1 MVTYLEKGEPFS
13 NLYKGTIYVSRSSGS
28 SERKLSEGQAQNLG
42 EQPTLEGR
50 MEEEPTKE
58 TLGTG

>member
-13 NLYKGTIYVSRSSGS
+13 NLHKGTIWSSGS

-42 EQPTLEGR
+42 GQPTLEGR